1 MSIEIKAVV
10 KSFVL
15 TIHGETVHARITE
28 SVRAAEKY
36 EWDIS
41 HHFQLEHSSKI
52 KKPDSLIVSS
62 PEEALV
68 QIEAYA
74 ERFPSGYEFPK
85 NPKY

>member
-1 MSIEIKAVV
+1 MGIEIKEVV

-15 TIHGETVHARITE
+15 TIHEKTVHARITE

-41 HHFQLEHSSKI
+41 HHYKLEHSSKI
-52 KKPDSLIVSS
+52 KKPDSLIASS

-68 QIEAYA
+68 KIAAYA
-74 ERFPSGYEFPK
+74 EQFVSGYEFPK